1 MIIFLCFQ
9 NFISTFETLK
19 MKKQNIPPIPTKLSA
34 ILSTIIDGTLYLDL
48 LHPLSLYS
56 ITGVIQLDWETI
68 LHSVDD
74 KKKQRHAWR
83 YGYTALDDLY
93 RCFHTIPE
101 SVFCVAALE
110 VNTQKNISKK
120 RPFKEAFSPQSEMIE
135 FTGDN
140 EQEENEN
147 DPNDIDSRYGLPL
160 LRFCLY
166 CTSYDGTR
174 KDWREIVK
182 ILNSRFPDVTILHPV
197 LHGKTEEEKK
207 TIEEKSLK
215 RMLRSHSHSWS
226 STILNRSLRDESMSH
241 TMLTWHCFC
250 SQKELPIHS
259 FLENLEKKGELHLQ
273 YYDLKEQEC
282 MENEENTF
290 IGNDP
295 LTTPN
300 HITKS
305 LTSTILAKNQ
315 DEQFILHV
323 ICLMKHDDILYSS
336 RTGQCYIKQPNA
348 MSTYRYYM
356 SLREQISHWTTE
368 KFQQT
373 LEREKKE
380 ILPKEVSRNW
390 RFQVIRHGPKFLRSI
405 HQIGGEFLPLYE
417 PNENY
422 VEFNDGFYEISTGNL
437 LLELDEDIV
446 CFCYF
451 PLSFER
457 NVNVCP
463 PKRWLSILENS
474 LDEVLVRNFCQQYA
488 LLFRG
493 PKQRRNR
500 CLNLVGESQCGKS
513 SLLAPL
519 EGIFGRENIGI
530 TSRDKKFSLEDLV
543 GKRIG
548 ILDEFSRNQLSREDF
563 LLLAEGQPMKISM
576 KYQKNPR
583 MNTPPKYPKDN
594 SGAVKSRL
602 SVFRFYR
609 LSTKSIDIE
618 AISKI
623 KDEEAAH
630 VLVYCNKMFLEEK
643 RSHPSQQKQ

>member
-1 MIIFLCFQ
+1 
-9 NFISTFETLK
+9 

-48 LHPLSLYS
+48 LHPLSLYG
-56 ITGVIQLDWETI
+56 ITGVIQLDWKTI
-68 LHSVDD
+68 LHSVAD

-83 YGYTALDDLY
+83 YAYAALDDLY
-93 RCFHTIPE
+93 RCLHTIPE
-101 SVFCVAALE
+101 SVFCVTALE
-110 VNTQKNISKK
+110 VNTHKNTSKK
-120 RPFKEAFSPQSEMIE
+120 RPFKEAFSLHSEMIE
-135 FTGDN
+135 GDS

-147 DPNDIDSRYGLPL
+147 DPKDIDSRYGLPL
-160 LRFCLY
+160 LPFCLY

-197 LHGKTEEEKK
+197 LHGKTDEEKK

-226 STILNRSLRDESMSH
+226 SAILNRSLRDDSMSH

-250 SQKELPIHS
+250 QQKELPIHS
-259 FLENLEKKGELHLQ
+259 FLENLEKKGELFIQ
-273 YYDLKEQEC
+273 YYDLKEHEC
-282 MENEENTF
+282 MENEENSS
-290 IGNDP
+290 IMNDP
-295 LTTPN
+295 LATTN
-300 HITKS
+300 QISKT
-305 LTSTILAKNQ
+305 LTSTVLAKNPE
-315 DEQFILHV
+315 EQFILHV
-323 ICLMKHDDILYSS
+323 ISLMKHDDILYSS
-336 RTGQCYIKQPNA
+336 RTEQCYIKQPNA

-356 SLREQISHWTTE
+356 SLRELISHWTTE
-368 KFQQT
+368 KFQQR

-380 ILPKEVSRNW
+380 ILPKDARNW
-390 RFQVIRHGPKFLRSI
+390 KFQVLQYGPKFLRSI

-437 LLELDEDIV
+437 LTKLDEDIV

-451 PLSFER
+451 PLSFEH

-500 CLNLVGESQCGKS
+500 CLYLVGESQCGKS

-530 TSRDKKFSLEDLV
+530 TSREKKFSLEDLV

-563 LLLAEGQPMKISM
+563 LLLAEGQPMKIAM

-583 MNTPPKYPKDN
+583 MNTPPHVIFSANTTPKYPKDD
-594 SGAVKSRL
+594 SGAVESRL
-602 SVFRFYR
+602 SVFQFFR

-623 KDEEAAH
+623 KEEEAAH
-630 VLVYCNKMFLEEK
+630 VLVYCNKMFLE
-643 RSHPSQQKQ
+643 RTQNHSSQQKQ